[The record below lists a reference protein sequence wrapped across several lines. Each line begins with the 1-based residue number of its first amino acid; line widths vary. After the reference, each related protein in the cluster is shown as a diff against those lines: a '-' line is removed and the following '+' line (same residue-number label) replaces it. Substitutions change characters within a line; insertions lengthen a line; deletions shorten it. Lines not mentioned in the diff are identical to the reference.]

1 MASFDRFIYSFNK
14 YLLSSVYVL
23 QTTLSAEPVEVNK
36 ATGVKKGFLEAMTA
50 ESPQKWAG
58 LSIGERLKD

>member
-1 MASFDRFIYSFNK
+1 
-14 YLLSSVYVL
+14 
-23 QTTLSAEPVEVNK
+23 VEVNK